1 MSTSHPLL
9 LEIQKGE
16 SKTLEFKQQ
25 LPKGQQLAKTL
36 IAFANSSGG
45 KLIIGVSD
53 DRQLL
58 GIRDDVFELQDSITS
73 MIYELC
79 TPQLAAQIYI
89 ENIEGVELLVVEVA
103 RGSLFP
109 YYLKSAGRDQGTYI
123 RLGASNRVASADYI
137 QQLELQ
143 RLNISFDA
151 LANYQYPIEKL
162 DLSVLEAAFKAANKE
177 LGIEKLLNLKL
188 LIEEHGTL
196 YASHGLLILL
206 GEYEHVLTQCARF
219 KGTNMSVFLD
229 RKEYT
234 GDLFSQLEQTEM
246 FIKNHL
252 SLRAEIRGLKR
263 YDYLEIPENAIR
275 EALVNAYVHRDY
287 SNFGRTIKVAVYD
300 DVVNIVSPGGLPNGL
315 TEDDLLHGRSEIR
328 NRVLARVFREL
339 GYIEHWG
346 SGLQRIKLMCV
357 AEGLATPEFA
367 ETGDSFDVKLYRPDS
382 ESQRR
387 VAGSSLDGDVGGNVG
402 GNVGG
407 KKGGDKGG
415 STGGSI
421 EDSGGAFL
429 GAIEQYALTERQG
442 QILRLLQKQP
452 RISYRLMAE
461 QLGINTSAIQK
472 HLKNLKAAGWLERVG
487 GTRGYWAV
495 KPGFKR

>member
-1 MSTSHPLL
+1 MSSDQPLL

-25 LPKGQQLAKTL
+25 LPKGQQIAKTL
-36 IAFANSSGG
+36 IAFANGSGG
-45 KLIIGVSD
+45 KLIVGVTD
-53 DRQLL
+53 DRQLV
-58 GIRDDVFELQDSITS
+58 GIQDDIFELQDKITS

-79 TPQLAAQIYI
+79 APQLAAQIYI
-89 ENIEGVELLVVEVA
+89 ENIDGVELLVVEVA

-109 YYLKSAGRDQGTYI
+109 YYLKSVGREQGTYI
-123 RLGASNRVASADYI
+123 RLGASNRVASPEHI

-151 LANYQYPIEKL
+151 LANYQYPLEKL
-162 DLSVLEAAFKAANKE
+162 DLTVLEAAFKAADKT
-177 LGIEKLLNLKL
+177 LTLEKMLNLKL
-188 LIEEHGTL
+188 LVEEQGQR

-206 GEYEHVLTQCARF
+206 GQYEHVMTQCARF

-234 GDLFSQLEQTEM
+234 GDLFSQIEQAEI

-287 SNFGRTIKVAVYD
+287 SNFGRNIKVAVYD
-300 DVVNIVSPGGLPNGL
+300 DLVNIVSPGGLPNGL
-315 TEDDLLHGRSEIR
+315 TEADLLQGRSEIR

-346 SGLQRIKLMCV
+346 SGLQRIKQMCE
-357 AEGLATPEFA
+357 AENLPTPEFL
-367 ETGDSFDVKLYRPDS
+367 ETNDFFDVKLYRPVIELVSDT
-382 ESQRR
+382 
-387 VAGSSLDGDVGGNVG
+387 VGGTVSG
-402 GNVGG
+402 TIEGL
-407 KKGGDKGG
+407 
-415 STGGSI
+415 GSI
-421 EDSGGAFL
+421 VSGT
-429 GAIEQYALTERQG
+429 IESHTLTKRQI
-442 QILRLLQKQP
+442 QILALIQQQP
-452 RISYRLMAE
+452 KISYRQMTE
-461 QLGINTSAIQK
+461 QLGIHKSAIQK
-472 HLKNLKAAGWLERVG
+472 HLESLKDAGWLERVG
-487 GTRGYWAV
+487 GTRGYWAI
-495 KPGFKR
+495 KKEFGGES

>member
-1 MSTSHPLL
+1 MSSDQPLL

-25 LPKGQQLAKTL
+25 LPKGQQIAKTL

-45 KLIIGVSD
+45 KLIVGVTD
-53 DRQLL
+53 DRQLV
-58 GIRDDVFELQDSITS
+58 GIQDDIFELQDKITS

-79 TPQLAAQIYI
+79 APQLAAQIYI
-89 ENIEGVELLVVEVA
+89 ENIDGVELLVVEVA

-109 YYLKSAGRDQGTYI
+109 YYLKSVGRDQGTYI
-123 RLGASNRVASADYI
+123 RLGASNRVASPEHI

-151 LANYQYPIEKL
+151 LANYQYPLEKL
-162 DLSVLEAAFKAANKE
+162 DLTVLEAAFKAADKT
-177 LGIEKLLNLKL
+177 LTLEKMLNLKL
-188 LIEEHGTL
+188 VIEEQGQR

-206 GEYEHVLTQCARF
+206 GQYEHVMTQCARF

-234 GDLFSQLEQTEM
+234 GDLFSQIEQAEI

-275 EALVNAYVHRDY
+275 EALINAYVHRDY
-287 SNFGRTIKVAVYD
+287 SNFGRNIKVAVYD
-300 DVVNIVSPGGLPNGL
+300 DLVNIVSPGGLPNGL
-315 TEDDLLHGRSEIR
+315 TEADLLQGRSEIR

-346 SGLQRIKLMCV
+346 SGLQRIKQMCE
-357 AEGLATPEFA
+357 AEKLATPEFV
-367 ETGDSFDVKLYRPDS
+367 ETNDFFDVKLYRLVIKP
-382 ESQRR
+382 ESG
-387 VAGSSLDGDVGGNVG
+387 A
-402 GNVGG
+402 
-407 KKGGDKGG
+407 
-415 STGGSI
+415 I
-421 EDSGGAFL
+421 GGAIDHL
-429 GAIEQYALTERQG
+429 SGAIESLGGAIEVSQLTERQ
-442 QILRLLQKQP
+442 QEILVLIQRNPKV
-452 RISYRLMAE
+452 SYRSLAE
-461 QLGINTSAIQK
+461 QLGINQSALQK
-472 HLKNLKAAGWLERVG
+472 HLNHLKEAGWLERIG
-487 GTRGYWAV
+487 GTRGHWAINKEFGGEV
-495 KPGFKR
+495 

>member
-1 MSTSHPLL
+1 MSSDQPLL

-25 LPKGQQLAKTL
+25 LPKGQQIAKTL
-36 IAFANSSGG
+36 IAFANGSGG
-45 KLIIGVSD
+45 KLIVGVTD
-53 DRQLL
+53 DRQLV
-58 GIRDDVFELQDSITS
+58 GIQDDIFELQDKITS

-89 ENIEGVELLVVEVA
+89 ENIDGVELLVVEVA

-109 YYLKSAGRDQGTYI
+109 YYLKSVGREQGTYI
-123 RLGASNRVASADYI
+123 RLGASNRVASSEHI

-151 LANYQYPIEKL
+151 LANYQYPLEKL
-162 DLSVLEAAFKAANKE
+162 DLTVLEAAFKAADKT
-177 LGIEKLLNLKL
+177 LTLEKMLNLKL
-188 LIEEHGTL
+188 LVEEQGQR

-206 GEYEHVLTQCARF
+206 GQYEHVMTQCARF

-234 GDLFSQLEQTEM
+234 GDLFSQIEQAEI

-287 SNFGRTIKVAVYD
+287 SNFGRNIKVAVYD
-300 DVVNIVSPGGLPNGL
+300 DLVNIVSPGGLPNGL
-315 TEDDLLHGRSEIR
+315 TEADLLQGRSEIR

-346 SGLQRIKLMCV
+346 SGLQRIKQMCE
-357 AEGLATPEFA
+357 AENLPTPEFL
-367 ETGDSFDVKLYRPDS
+367 ETNDFFDVKLYRPVIELVSDT
-382 ESQRR
+382 
-387 VAGSSLDGDVGGNVG
+387 VGGTVSG
-402 GNVGG
+402 TIEGL
-407 KKGGDKGG
+407 
-415 STGGSI
+415 GSI
-421 EDSGGAFL
+421 VSGT
-429 GAIEQYALTERQG
+429 IESHTLTKRQI
-442 QILRLLQKQP
+442 QILALIQQQP
-452 RISYRLMAE
+452 KISYRQMTE
-461 QLGINTSAIQK
+461 QLGIHKSAIQK
-472 HLKNLKAAGWLERVG
+472 HLESLKDAGWLERVG
-487 GTRGYWAV
+487 GTRGYWAI
-495 KPGFKR
+495 KKEFGG

>member
-1 MSTSHPLL
+1 MSSDQPLL

-25 LPKGQQLAKTL
+25 LPKGQQIAKTL
-36 IAFANSSGG
+36 IAFANGSGG
-45 KLIIGVSD
+45 KLIVGVTD
-53 DRQLL
+53 DRQLV
-58 GIRDDVFELQDSITS
+58 GIQDDIFELQDKITS

-89 ENIEGVELLVVEVA
+89 ENIDGVELLVVEVA

-109 YYLKSAGRDQGTYI
+109 YYLKSVGREQGTYI
-123 RLGASNRVASADYI
+123 RLGASNRVASSEHI

-151 LANYQYPIEKL
+151 LANYQYPLEKL
-162 DLSVLEAAFKAANKE
+162 DLTVLEAAFKAADKT
-177 LGIEKLLNLKL
+177 LTLEKMLNLKL
-188 LIEEHGTL
+188 LVEEQGQR

-206 GEYEHVLTQCARF
+206 GQYEHVMTQCARF

-234 GDLFSQLEQTEM
+234 GDLFSQIEQAEI

-287 SNFGRTIKVAVYD
+287 SNFGRNIKVAVYD
-300 DVVNIVSPGGLPNGL
+300 DLVNIVSPGGLPNGL
-315 TEDDLLHGRSEIR
+315 TEADLLQGRSEIR

-346 SGLQRIKLMCV
+346 SGLQRIKQMCE
-357 AEGLATPEFA
+357 AENLPTPEFL
-367 ETGDSFDVKLYRPDS
+367 ETNDFFDVKLYRPVIELVSDT
-382 ESQRR
+382 
-387 VAGSSLDGDVGGNVG
+387 VGGTVSG
-402 GNVGG
+402 TIEGL
-407 KKGGDKGG
+407 
-415 STGGSI
+415 GSI
-421 EDSGGAFL
+421 VSGT
-429 GAIEQYALTERQG
+429 IESHTLTKRQI
-442 QILRLLQKQP
+442 QILALIQQQP
-452 RISYRLMAE
+452 KISYRQMTE
-461 QLGINTSAIQK
+461 QLGIHKSAIQK
-472 HLKNLKAAGWLERVG
+472 HLESLKDAGWLERVG
-487 GTRGYWAV
+487 GTRGYWAI
-495 KPGFKR
+495 KKEFGGES

>member
-1 MSTSHPLL
+1 MSSDQPLL

-25 LPKGQQLAKTL
+25 LPKGQQIAKTL

-45 KLIIGVSD
+45 KLIVGVTD
-53 DRQLL
+53 DRQLV
-58 GIRDDVFELQDSITS
+58 GIQDDIFELQDKITS

-89 ENIEGVELLVVEVA
+89 ENIDGVELLVVEVA

-109 YYLKSAGRDQGTYI
+109 YYLKSVGREQGTYI
-123 RLGASNRVASADYI
+123 RLGASNRVASSEHI

-151 LANYQYPIEKL
+151 LANYQYPLEKL
-162 DLSVLEAAFKAANKE
+162 DLTVLEAAFKAADKT
-177 LGIEKLLNLKL
+177 LTLEKMLNLKL
-188 LIEEHGTL
+188 LVEEQGQR

-206 GEYEHVLTQCARF
+206 GQYEHVMTQCARF

-234 GDLFSQLEQTEM
+234 GDLFSQIEQAEI

-287 SNFGRTIKVAVYD
+287 SNFGRNIKVAVYD
-300 DVVNIVSPGGLPNGL
+300 DLVNIVSPGGLPNGL
-315 TEDDLLHGRSEIR
+315 TEADLLQGRSEIR

-346 SGLQRIKLMCV
+346 SGLQRIKQMCE
-357 AEGLATPEFA
+357 AENLPTPEFL
-367 ETGDSFDVKLYRPDS
+367 ETNDFFDVKLYRPVIELVSDT
-382 ESQRR
+382 
-387 VAGSSLDGDVGGNVG
+387 VGGTVSG
-402 GNVGG
+402 TIEGL
-407 KKGGDKGG
+407 
-415 STGGSI
+415 GSI
-421 EDSGGAFL
+421 VSGT
-429 GAIEQYALTERQG
+429 IESHTLTKRQI
-442 QILRLLQKQP
+442 QILALIQQQP
-452 RISYRLMAE
+452 KISYRQMTE
-461 QLGINTSAIQK
+461 QLGIHKSAIQK
-472 HLKNLKAAGWLERVG
+472 HLESLKDAGWLERVG
-487 GTRGYWAV
+487 GTRGYWAI
-495 KPGFKR
+495 KKEFGGES

>member
-1 MSTSHPLL
+1 MSSDQPLL

-25 LPKGQQLAKTL
+25 LPKGQQIAKTL

-45 KLIIGVSD
+45 KLIVGVTD
-53 DRQLL
+53 DRQLV
-58 GIRDDVFELQDSITS
+58 GIQDDIFELQDKITS

-79 TPQLAAQIYI
+79 APQLAAQIYI
-89 ENIEGVELLVVEVA
+89 ENIDGVELLVVEVA

-109 YYLKSAGRDQGTYI
+109 YYLKSVGREQGTYI
-123 RLGASNRVASADYI
+123 RLGASNRVASPEHI

-151 LANYQYPIEKL
+151 LANYQYPLEKL
-162 DLSVLEAAFKAANKE
+162 NLTVLEEAFKAADKT
-177 LGIEKLLNLKL
+177 LTLEKMLNLQL
-188 LIEEHGTL
+188 VIEEQGQR

-206 GEYEHVLTQCARF
+206 GQYEHVMTQCARF

-234 GDLFSQLEQTEM
+234 GDLFSQIEQTEI

-287 SNFGRTIKVAVYD
+287 SNFGRNIKVAVYD
-300 DVVNIVSPGGLPNGL
+300 DLVNIVSPGGLPNGL
-315 TEDDLLHGRSEIR
+315 TEADLLQGRSEIR

-346 SGLQRIKLMCV
+346 SGLQRIKQMCE
-357 AEGLATPEFA
+357 AENLPTPEFL
-367 ETGDSFDVKLYRPDS
+367 ETNDFFDVKLYRPVIELVSDT
-382 ESQRR
+382 
-387 VAGSSLDGDVGGNVG
+387 VGGTVSG
-402 GNVGG
+402 TIEGL
-407 KKGGDKGG
+407 
-415 STGGSI
+415 GSI
-421 EDSGGAFL
+421 VSGT
-429 GAIEQYALTERQG
+429 IESHTLTKRQI
-442 QILRLLQKQP
+442 QILALIQQQP
-452 RISYRLMAE
+452 KISYRQMTE
-461 QLGINTSAIQK
+461 QLGIHKSAIQK
-472 HLKNLKAAGWLERVG
+472 HLESLKDAGWLERVG
-487 GTRGYWAV
+487 GTRGYWAI
-495 KPGFKR
+495 KKEFGGES

>member
-1 MSTSHPLL
+1 MSSDQPLL

-25 LPKGQQLAKTL
+25 LPKGQQIAKTL
-36 IAFANSSGG
+36 IAFANGSGG
-45 KLIIGVSD
+45 KLMVGVTD
-53 DRQLL
+53 DRQLV
-58 GIRDDVFELQDSITS
+58 GIQDDIFELQDKITS

-89 ENIEGVELLVVEVA
+89 ENIDGVELLVVEVA

-109 YYLKSAGRDQGTYI
+109 YYLKSVGREQGTYM
-123 RLGASNRVASADYI
+123 RLGASNRVASSEHI

-151 LANYQYPIEKL
+151 LANYQYPLEKL
-162 DLSVLEAAFKAANKE
+162 DLTVLEAAFKAADKT
-177 LGIEKLLNLKL
+177 LTLEKMLNLKL
-188 LIEEHGTL
+188 LVEEQGQR

-206 GEYEHVLTQCARF
+206 GQYEHVMTQCARF

-234 GDLFSQLEQTEM
+234 GDLFSQIEQAEI

-287 SNFGRTIKVAVYD
+287 SNFGRNIKVAVYD
-300 DVVNIVSPGGLPNGL
+300 DLVNIVSPGGLPNGL
-315 TEDDLLHGRSEIR
+315 TEADLLQGRSEIR

-346 SGLQRIKLMCV
+346 SGLQRIKQMCE
-357 AEGLATPEFA
+357 AENLPTPEFL
-367 ETGDSFDVKLYRPDS
+367 ETNDFFDVKLYRPVIELVSDT
-382 ESQRR
+382 
-387 VAGSSLDGDVGGNVG
+387 VGGTVSG
-402 GNVGG
+402 TIEGL
-407 KKGGDKGG
+407 
-415 STGGSI
+415 GSI
-421 EDSGGAFL
+421 VSGT
-429 GAIEQYALTERQG
+429 IESHTLTKRQI
-442 QILRLLQKQP
+442 QILALIQQQP
-452 RISYRLMAE
+452 KISYRQMTE
-461 QLGINTSAIQK
+461 QLGIHKSAIQK
-472 HLKNLKAAGWLERVG
+472 HLESLKDAGWLERVG
-487 GTRGYWAV
+487 GTRGYWAI
-495 KPGFKR
+495 KKEFGGES

>member
-1 MSTSHPLL
+1 MSSDQPLL

-25 LPKGQQLAKTL
+25 LPKGQQIAKTL

-45 KLIIGVSD
+45 KLIVGVTD
-53 DRQLL
+53 DRQLV
-58 GIRDDVFELQDSITS
+58 GIQDDIFELQDKITS

-79 TPQLAAQIYI
+79 APQLAAQIYI
-89 ENIEGVELLVVEVA
+89 ENIDGVELLVVEVA

-109 YYLKSAGRDQGTYI
+109 YYLKSVGREQGTYI
-123 RLGASNRVASADYI
+123 RLGASNRVASSEHI

-151 LANYQYPIEKL
+151 LANYQYPLEKL
-162 DLSVLEAAFKAANKE
+162 DLTVLEAAFKAADKT
-177 LGIEKLLNLKL
+177 LTLEKMLNLKL
-188 LIEEHGTL
+188 LVEEQGQR

-206 GEYEHVLTQCARF
+206 GQYEHVMTQCARF

-234 GDLFSQLEQTEM
+234 GDLFSQIEQAEI

-287 SNFGRTIKVAVYD
+287 SNFGRNIKVAVYD
-300 DVVNIVSPGGLPNGL
+300 DLVNIVSPGGLPNGL
-315 TEDDLLHGRSEIR
+315 TEADLLQGRSEIR

-346 SGLQRIKLMCV
+346 SGLQRIKQMCE
-357 AEGLATPEFA
+357 AENLPTPEFL
-367 ETGDSFDVKLYRPDS
+367 ETNDFFDVKLYRPVIELVSDT
-382 ESQRR
+382 
-387 VAGSSLDGDVGGNVG
+387 VGGTVSG
-402 GNVGG
+402 TIEGL
-407 KKGGDKGG
+407 
-415 STGGSI
+415 GSI
-421 EDSGGAFL
+421 VSGT
-429 GAIEQYALTERQG
+429 IESHTLTKRQI
-442 QILRLLQKQP
+442 QILALIQQQP
-452 RISYRLMAE
+452 KISYRQMTE
-461 QLGINTSAIQK
+461 QLGIHKSAIQK
-472 HLKNLKAAGWLERVG
+472 HLESLKDAGWLERVG
-487 GTRGYWAV
+487 GTRGYWAI
-495 KPGFKR
+495 KKEFGGES